1 MPNKII
7 LLLIIGSAFLLNTS
21 GVYCQLQE
29 RQEIDKIVAVV
40 GDEIIMQSDIN
51 STIAFL
57 ASQNPKVNPNDPQ
70 LRKQILDNLINNKLM
85 VTKAIED
92 SVEVLDEEV
101 NQYLDF
107 WIQEEVRRY
116 GSEKRLEDVY
126 GISVARLRYEYKD
139 EVRKKLLAQK
149 LQQKKFSSISVSP
162 REVEEFYKRFADS
175 IPPIPEQVEIYHIVK
190 DVEANKTAKVDTY
203 ELAKKVRD
211 SILAGGDF
219 ADFAKRYSGD
229 PGTKDNGGELGWF
242 DKGKLYP
249 DFEKSAFAL
258 QIGEVS
264 LPVETPFGFHIIQ
277 TLEKKKDAV
286 RTRHILFKIGQ
297 TTDDIEVAKKIL
309 ADIKKRAQS
318 GENFEELARQFSTDK
333 ETKGF
338 GGLIGKVPVTE
349 MPVDLIKQLPEG
361 GISDP
366 VLYKTE
372 GGKTSYHIIYL
383 KKRIP
388 EHKATLADDYKQI
401 EKFAIMEK
409 QQKLFEEWVQSLR
422 KELYWEIKQ

>member
-1 MPNKII
+1 MQKI
-7 LLLIIGSAFLLNTS
+7 LFSIIAITSVLVLNFS
-21 GVYCQLQE
+21 LALAQLQE

-57 ASQNPKVNPNDPQ
+57 GSQNPKVNPNDPL
-70 LRKQILDNLINNKLM
+70 LRKQVLDNLINNKLM
-85 VTKAIED
+85 ITKAIED
-92 SVEVLDEEV
+92 SIEVLDEEV

-126 GISVARLRYEYKD
+126 GISIARLRYEYKD

-149 LQQKKFSSISVSP
+149 LQQKKFSAIVVSP
-162 REVEEFYKRFADS
+162 REVEEFYNKFRDS
-175 IPPIPEQVEIYHIVK
+175 VPPIPAQVELYHIVK
-190 DVEANKTAKVDTY
+190 DAKANKDAKVDTY

-219 ADFAKRYSGD
+219 AEFARRYSGD
-229 PGTKDNGGELGWF
+229 PGTKESGGELGWF

-249 DFEKSAFAL
+249 DFEKSAFSL

-264 LPVETPFGFHIIQ
+264 LPIETPFGFHIIQ

-297 TTDDIEVAKKIL
+297 TSEDIENAKKFL
-309 ADIKKRAQS
+309 ADIKKRAQA
-318 GENFEELARQFSTDK
+318 GENFEELAKKFSTDK
-333 ETKGF
+333 ETRGF

-349 MPVDLIKQLPEG
+349 IPADVIKQLPEG
-361 GISDP
+361 GISEP
-366 VLYKTE
+366 VLYQAE
-372 GGKTSYHIIYL
+372 GGKTSYHILYL
-383 KKRIP
+383 KRQIP

-401 EKFAIMEK
+401 EKYAIMEK
-409 QQKLFEEWVQSLR
+409 QQKLYEEWIQSLR